1 MSFKTVFLAVGAT
14 DDDNEIERAAAM
26 CEGLGA
32 HLSLLVLGI
41 APPPPASPYGVVS
54 NDVWAGEI
62 REGQSEAQ
70 ARAEEVEARLTSSEL
85 SLSVESQ
92 YIDRGTVATLAARFA
107 RYADLTF
114 ITPQR
119 PGFESMQS
127 WVMNGALFE
136 SGRPILLLP
145 KGPTVFPVVNKVMIA
160 WDASVEASKSVRDAI
175 GLMKAADEVHAV
187 LIDPVPSFE
196 GHGPEPGAD
205 LATYLGRHG
214 IEATVHRLP
223 REGKE
228 TGAMLRRTAA
238 DLGAGL
244 IVMGGFGHS
253 RLRQRILRWHDH
265 EHDEGSDGAG
275 PDGALRRA
283 TCSEN
288 VWVGFPRLSAIPA
301 AQSALRQHCRE

>member
-1 MSFKTVFLAVGAT
+1 MSFKTVFLAVGAEQGEGEL
-14 DDDNEIERAAAM
+14 DRAVAI
-26 CEGLGA
+26 CSDLGA
-32 HLSLLVLGI
+32 HLSVLALGI

-54 NDVWAGEI
+54 NDIWAGEI
-62 REGQSEAQ
+62 REGQAEAQ
-70 ARAEEVEARLTSSEL
+70 RRAEAVGAKLADAGL

-107 RYADLTF
+107 RYADLTL
-114 ITPQR
+114 IAPQAD
-119 PGFESMQS
+119 GFELMQT

-145 KGPTVFPVVNKVMIA
+145 AGPVMFPKVRTVVIG

-175 GLMKAADEVHAV
+175 GLMKAAEAVHAV

-205 LATYLGRHG
+205 LAAYLARHG
-214 IEATVHRLP
+214 IETTVHRLP

-228 TGAMLRRTAA
+228 TGEMLRRTALDLNA
-238 DLGAGL
+238 DL

-253 RLRQRILRWHDH
+253 RLRQRIFGGTTTSMMKSTPVPVMMAH
-265 EHDEGSDGAG
+265 
-275 PDGALRRA
+275 
-283 TCSEN
+283 
-288 VWVGFPRLSAIPA
+288 
-301 AQSALRQHCRE
+301 